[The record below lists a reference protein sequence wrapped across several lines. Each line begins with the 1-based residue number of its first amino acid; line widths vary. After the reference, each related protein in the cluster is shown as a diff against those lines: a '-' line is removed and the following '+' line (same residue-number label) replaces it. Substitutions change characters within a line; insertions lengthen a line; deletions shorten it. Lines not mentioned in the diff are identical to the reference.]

1 MPSDVAVTLCPACGE
16 SGHDVSVCIGHLD
29 RRGVQYRN
37 LRSDQTLGVRVQ
49 DLWLHYAPEKR
60 NQLIQATLARCRV
73 RGFRPLLT
81 PDSNLSNYS
90 AALYE
95 EGERVAD
102 DLRIA
107 SAPEIHHAAM
117 VKLQEHMAKI
127 KPQQQ
132 KENTLMASDK
142 NPGVYVQGTGEMIK
156 DAMLNGSINAACKK
170 TNQIASDF
178 LAGLLRDKAPI
189 VDTPEGKLALQVVGP
204 GLLHFL
210 CAMFPEHVPGAAK
223 IAPLLSRAETMAMT
237 DGVLMVGDKL
247 GDIALPALKQAAA
260 QMSEVFDKLPAGA
273 SERLKEDEENRVRA
287 QALNAQ
293 LRAAEHS
300 NNKTL

>member
-16 SGHDVSVCIGHLD
+16 SGHDVSVCIGHLE
-29 RRGVQYRN
+29 RRGVQYR
-37 LRSDQTLGVRVQ
+37 RPGQTLGVSFRN
-49 DLWLHYAPEKR
+49 LWEHYAPEKR

-81 PDSNLSNYS
+81 PDSNLTNYS

-95 EGERVAD
+95 EGERVAN
-102 DLRIA
+102 DLRFA

-132 KENTLMASDK
+132 KENTLMASDNDK
-142 NPGVYVQGTGEMIK
+142 ARVYVQGTGEMIK

-210 CAMFPEHVPGAAK
+210 CAMFPEHVPGADK

-293 LRAAEHS
+293 LRAAERH
-300 NNKTL
+300 NKTL

>member
-16 SGHDVSVCIGHLD
+16 SGHDVSVCIGHLE
-29 RRGVQYRN
+29 RRGVEYRN
-37 LRSDQTLGVRVQ
+37 AGMTRGVSFRN
-49 DLWLHYAPEKR
+49 LWEQYSTERR
-60 NQLIQATLARCRV
+60 NQLVQATLARCRV

-95 EGERVAD
+95 EGERVAN
-102 DLRIA
+102 DLRTLT
-107 SAPEIHHAAM
+107 APEIHYMAM
-117 VKLQEHMAKI
+117 VKLNAHMAKI

-132 KENTLMASDK
+132 KENTLMASD
-142 NPGVYVQGTGEMIK
+142 NPKVYVQETGEMIK

>member
-1 MPSDVAVTLCPACGE
+1 MT
-16 SGHDVSVCIGHLD
+16 
-29 RRGVQYRN
+29 RGVSFRN
-37 LRSDQTLGVRVQ
+37 LWEQYSTER
-49 DLWLHYAPEKR
+49 R
-60 NQLIQATLARCRV
+60 NQLVQATLARCRV

-95 EGERVAD
+95 EGERVAN
-102 DLRIA
+102 DLLTLTA
-107 SAPEIHHAAM
+107 SEIHNAAM
-117 VKLQEHMAKI
+117 VKLNAHMAKI

-132 KENTLMASDK
+132 EENTLMASD
-142 NPGVYVQGTGEMIK
+142 NPKVYVQGTGEMIK

>member
-1 MPSDVAVTLCPACGE
+1 M
-16 SGHDVSVCIGHLD
+16 
-29 RRGVQYRN
+29 
-37 LRSDQTLGVRVQ
+37 
-49 DLWLHYAPEKR
+49 
-60 NQLIQATLARCRV
+60 LA
-73 RGFRPLLT
+73 
-81 PDSNLSNYS
+81 N
-90 AALYE
+90 
-95 EGERVAD
+95 
-102 DLRIA
+102 DLRVLTA
-107 SAPEIHHAAM
+107 SEIHHAAM
-117 VKLQEHMAKI
+117 VKLQAHMAKI

-142 NPGVYVQGTGEMIK
+142 NPSSSAYVQGTGEMIK

>member
-16 SGHDVSVCIGHLD
+16 SGHDMSVCIKKLD
-29 RRGVQYRN
+29 ERGVRHVARN
-37 LRSDQTLGVRVQ
+37 
-49 DLWLHYAPEKR
+49 APEKEISELWAFLPQKER
-60 NQLIQATLARCRV
+60 YERIGAMLARCRV

-81 PDSNLSNYS
+81 PDSNLGAYSRAIGEETEYIHKMVTQIGAPPVYSSNM
-90 AALYE
+90 A
-95 EGERVAD
+95 R
-102 DLRIA
+102 
-107 SAPEIHHAAM
+107 
-117 VKLQEHMAKI
+117 LQEHMAKI

-142 NPGVYVQGTGEMIK
+142 NPSSSAYVQGTGEMIK

>member
-1 MPSDVAVTLCPACGE
+1 MPSDVDVALCPACGE
-16 SGHDVSVCIGHLD
+16 SGHDMDVCINKLNE
-29 RRGVQYRN
+29 RGVRHAEPHG
-37 LRSDQTLGVRVQ
+37 SMTAISE
-49 DLWLHYAPEKR
+49 LWPLLPTPER
-60 NQLIQATLARCRV
+60 RARLASVLARCRV

-81 PDSNLSNYS
+81 PASNLAAYS
-90 AALYE
+90 RAIAE
-95 EGERVAD
+95 ETASVQDLVTLDGAQNR
-102 DLRIA
+102 LRI
-107 SAPEIHHAAM
+107 EM
-117 VKLQEHMAKI
+117 QRLREHMAKL

-132 KENTLMASDK
+132 KENTLMAKDN
-142 NPGVYVQGTGEMIK
+142 NPTPSVYVQGTGEMIK

-273 SERLKEDEENRVRA
+273 TERLKEDEENRVRA

-293 LRAAEHS
+293 LRAAEH